1 MIQIHYML
9 KGLIVAAGLCALPGV
24 AMADIFMHI
33 ARAAG
38 DATAKGHENW
48 IRVSSLDWEVEAATS
63 WTQGGGA
70 SVGKPK
76 PGEIQ
81 FVLPTGPWS
90 AHFMKMIAGGKAE
103 PKVILDAIA
112 SDGRPLYRLTL
123 EGLFVT
129 QYRLATLPATP
140 LPQDHVNGVFKIA
153 RFEYYSI
160 GADGRVLTTPVVWDV
175 VAGTVTPG
183 L

>member
-1 MIQIHYML
+1 MIKQFIRA
-9 KGLIVAAGLCALPGV
+9 GIIAAGLCGVPGI
-24 AMADIFMHI
+24 ATADIFMHI
-33 ARAAG
+33 ARAPG

-48 IRVSSLDWEVEAATS
+48 IRVTSADWNLEAASS
-63 WTQGGGA
+63 WTAGSGA

-81 FVLPTGPWS
+81 LVLPTGSWS
-90 AHFMKMIAGGKAE
+90 AHFLKMIVGGKAE
-103 PKVILDAIA
+103 PKIILDAVA

-123 EGLFVT
+123 EGVFLT

-140 LPQDHVNGVFKIA
+140 LPQDHVDGVYKIA
-153 RFEYYSI
+153 RFEFYSI
-160 GADGRVLTTPVVWDV
+160 SADGRVLVTPVVWDV
-175 VAGTVTPG
+175 VAQTVTPG